1 MIFQDL
7 LLELMLQNEALA
19 KIESVNLQALDVLK
33 SSDESLSDISDATK
47 PPETGGPAIAA
58 MAQETQATNTASSNS
73 ANSTAS
79 ASPNY
84 SEELVSLGLEQ
95 VRVLEFILSEV
106 KNGNSRIASVT
117 DSVQQLTNAVVEG
130 LEQSGTER
138 LAAEEARREIGR
150 DAVDKSGGG
159 PSPEKKPSGLGLLG
173 GLAMLAKLASEFI
186 AGVIGSLK
194 NAFQTVKAFFSKN
207 LPKVFA
213 LAKSIFTSIKTFF
226 VDLGSRISA
235 FVKESKIFNSI
246 KTFFSDIG
254 AKISKFFS
262 ESKLF
267 TSIKTF
273 FVDLGTKISN
283 FFSESKIFTSIKTFF
298 VDVGTKISNIFTS
311 AKTFFVDLGSKISA
325 FFKESDLIKSIT
337 KIFTGENSIFSR
349 IGSFFS
355 NIGTKISGIF
365 KESDLLGSIMK
376 FFSGEGSILSKIGS
390 FFGKFTSI
398 LGKVAV
404 PITVI
409 MGLFDGVS
417 AAVDEFKKTGDI
429 GSALGEGV
437 KGLITSIVG
446 APLDLLKSA
455 VSWIL
460 GKLGFEEAEGFLD
473 SFSFSDLIGVFIQ
486 RVIDWGKG
494 LFEKFFMTIYDVFT
508 DISEGFSKGPIEG
521 IMEILRGFLKTI
533 IAAPLDMVK
542 NTIGSLAGLFGLSSV
557 EESIRGFS
565 FTKMLGGTN
574 TETSADKPTS
584 TKSVWAEAGD
594 KTAEKKLAAE
604 QKKVDDHIA
613 EQDRLV
619 LDRNK
624 KEQAELQKKTEQKAD
639 EKKAILES
647 IQNPITVFYD
657 SLIKAY
663 QENSEGIGP
672 QTMQAVP
679 STVGAEISAM
689 ESDTADMEAEAQT
702 GSPTAVVAPQ
712 SRTVNSTNQSLTYNS
727 NNMPDRT
734 TWMTT
739 PLASWLGV

>member
-19 KIESVNLQALDVLK
+19 KIESVNLQTLDVLK
-33 SSDESLSDISDATK
+33 SSEESLSKISDATS
-47 PPETGGPAIAA
+47 PSETGGPAVAA
-58 MAQETQATNTASSNS
+58 MAPETQSTNTASSNS
-73 ANSTAS
+73 ANSTTS

-95 VRVLEFILSEV
+95 VRVLEFILSEA
-106 KNGNSRIASVT
+106 KNSNSRMASVT
-117 DSVQQLTNAVVEG
+117 DAVQQLTNAVVEG

-138 LAAEEARREIGR
+138 LAAEEARRETPR
-150 DAVDKSGGG
+150 DGAAKLGGG
-159 PSPEKKPSGLGLLG
+159 PSPEKKTSGLGLLG
-173 GLAMLAKLASEFI
+173 GLALLAELAAKFI
-186 AGVIGSLK
+186 AGVVRSLS
-194 NAFQTVKAFFSKN
+194 NAFTAVKTFLGKN
-207 LPKVFA
+207 LPKAFA
-213 LAKSIFTSIKTFF
+213 LVKSIFTSIKTFF
-226 VDLGSRISA
+226 VDLGSKVSA
-235 FVKESKIFNSI
+235 FLKESKIFNSI
-246 KTFFSDIG
+246 KTFFGDIG
-254 AKISKFFS
+254 AKISKFSS
-262 ESKLF
+262 ESKIF

-298 VDVGTKISNIFTS
+298 VDLGTKISNIFTS

-337 KIFTGENSIFSR
+337 KIFTGESSIFSR

-355 NIGTKISGIF
+355 NIGSKISGIF

-398 LGKVAV
+398 LGKIAV
-404 PITVI
+404 PITVV
-409 MGLFDGVS
+409 MGLFDGIS

-437 KGLITSIVG
+437 KGLVTSIVG

-494 LFEKFFMTIYDVFT
+494 AFEIFFGTIYDVFT
-508 DISEGFSKGPIEG
+508 DISEGFSKGPLEG
-521 IMEILRGFLKTI
+521 ILEILRGLLKTL

-542 NTIGSLAGLFGLSSV
+542 NTLGSLAGLFGLSSV
-557 EESIRGFS
+557 ENALRGFS
-565 FTKMLGGTN
+565 FTKMAGGTH
-574 TETSADKPTS
+574 TETFAERESS
-584 TKSVWAEAGD
+584 GKSVAEEAGE
-594 KTAEKKLAAE
+594 KTAARKLTEEKTAA
-604 QKKVDDHIA
+604 QRGVDA
-613 EQDRLV
+613 AVQAY
-619 LDRNK
+619 
-624 KEQAELQKKTEQKAD
+624 KENEAGQPRML
-639 EKKAILES
+639 
-647 IQNPITVFYD
+647 
-657 SLIKAY
+657 
-663 QENSEGIGP
+663 
-672 QTMQAVP
+672 
-679 STVGAEISAM
+679 STPPTTGAEISAM
-689 ESDTADMEAEAQT
+689 QSNTADLEAAAQSSGGAT
-702 GSPTAVVAPQ
+702 VVAPQ
-712 SRTVNSTNQSLTYNS
+712 SRTVNNSSQSVTYNS
-727 NNMPDRT
+727 NNIPDRT

-739 PLASWLGV
+739 PLASWMGA